1 MAETRAVSRWIV
13 FVNSRFNGFYRYRNE
28 FQVYPLDPSLKG
40 VANLHIPLC
49 IEFSYDP
56 QRIIFDERKPKRI
69 CIRDHENSIVK
80 EYLFLLTIF
89 TQ

>member
-40 VANLHIPLC
+40 AVNPHIPCALSFPM
-49 IEFSYDP
+49 IHKGLYLMNVSLNESGGRKEEG
-56 QRIIFDERKPKRI
+56 RILII
-69 CIRDHENSIVK
+69 NYSIQQNS
-80 EYLFLLTIF
+80 
-89 TQ
+89 